1 MEPDSRG
8 DLRKGSPAPIT
19 FARPAVYEAREQ
31 HERFVPKEMQVREG
45 RVENE
50 IKESLCVV
58 HDNPL
63 GSPRTRVFSGH
74 AATNG
79 LQSGCLR
86 ARSQSGER
94 RRLHEARRER
104 GRWRNASFCDIPS
117 LYYVREC

>member
-86 ARSQSGER
+86 ARSQSGETAF
-94 RRLHEARRER
+94 ARGSTRKGPLEKR
-104 GRWRNASFCDIPS
+104 FLLRHSFS
-117 LYYVREC
+117 VLRA